1 LRLPCNSGKEQA
13 VNDAELAALLEW
25 CAPRLGLRWRGF
37 SNVRGQVCKRIA
49 RRIREQGLTDVAA
62 YRALLEGDPAEW
74 TALEQL
80 CVVTLSRFYRDA
92 TVWQALEREVL
103 PQLAVAAQAVAAQ
116 TAASQAVASQT
127 TQHAALRC
135 WSVGCAS
142 GEEPYTLAIV
152 WGLALAQQY
161 PALELRVLATDRH
174 EPVLARAAR
183 ARYQHGT
190 LQELPLHWRE
200 LAFQSEGGELLLRER
215 FRRPVELHAAD
226 AGSWLPTQTFQLILC
241 RNVVFTYFDE
251 QRQREVLGRLLTCL
265 APGGAFLIAPRERLP
280 ESEQLEPWLSEQGIF
295 RKRPAP

>member
-1 LRLPCNSGKEQA
+1 M
-13 VNDAELAALLEW
+13 NDAELAALLEW

-49 RRIREQGLTDVAA
+49 RRIRELELTDLAA
-62 YRALLEGDPAEW
+62 YRALLDSDPAEW
-74 TALEQL
+74 AALERL

-92 TVWQALEREVL
+92 AVWQALEREVL
-103 PQLAVAAQAVAAQ
+103 PQLAVAAQTAAAQAVAAQ
-116 TAASQAVASQT
+116 TT
-127 TQHAALRC
+127 PHAALRC

-152 WGLALAQQY
+152 WGLALAQRY

-183 ARYQHGT
+183 ARYQQGT
-190 LQELPLHWRE
+190 LQELPVHWRE
-200 LAFQSEGGELLLRER
+200 LAFQSEAGELLLRER
-215 FRRPVELHAAD
+215 FRRSVELHAAD
-226 AGSWLPTQTFQLILC
+226 GGSWLPTQTFQLILC

-251 QRQREVLGRLLTCL
+251 QRQRDVLRRLLTCL

-280 ESEQLEPWLSEQGIF
+280 ENEQLEPWLPEQGIF
-295 RKRPAP
+295 RKRPAPLR